1 MRPPHRKQGRSVTMA
16 QPPKE
21 APPFR
26 VLGEAFRTYIVVE
39 SGKDL
44 LLIDKHAAHE
54 RMLYEQL
61 RNEARRADR
70 QLLLRARGGNA
81 LKRGVCGRSA
91 KPGAIAPGRV

>member
-1 MRPPHRKQGRSVTMA
+1 MDAPAAQETGRSVTMA

-61 RNEARRADR
+61 RNEGARSLADTAISGRA
-70 QLLLRARGGNA
+70 QCSCAPAR
-81 LKRGVCGRSA
+81 
-91 KPGAIAPGRV
+91 

>member
-1 MRPPHRKQGRSVTMA
+1 MDAPAAQETGRSVTMA

-70 QLLLRARGGNA
+70 QLCSRPWR
-81 LKRGVCGRSA
+81 
-91 KPGAIAPGRV
+91 

>member
-1 MRPPHRKQGRSVTMA
+1 MDAALQKRRVQGPKKAHPTEKIDQSARRKRLEPAPSLAPQAEIAQEMDAPAAQETGRSVTMA

-44 LLIDKHAAHE
+44 LLTD
-54 RMLYEQL
+54 
-61 RNEARRADR
+61 
-70 QLLLRARGGNA
+70 A
-81 LKRGVCGRSA
+81 L
-91 KPGAIAPGRV
+91 